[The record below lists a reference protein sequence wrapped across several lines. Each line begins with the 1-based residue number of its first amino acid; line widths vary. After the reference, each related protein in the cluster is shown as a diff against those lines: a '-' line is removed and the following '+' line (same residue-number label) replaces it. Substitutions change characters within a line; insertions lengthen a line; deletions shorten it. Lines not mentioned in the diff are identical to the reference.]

1 VSDTAKR
8 LLVGAIALAA
18 LGLFF
23 LGGLLWLGSSLGCE
37 DAETRAFD
45 TVRCD
50 DERGAWWV
58 RLQALLFLGS
68 ALGCLVGVV
77 WGMVKPS
84 LLPPSVSLAV
94 ALPAMMATLAIQ
106 GVRVGDK
113 TEPRLTNV
121 RAGDCSAPCRE
132 GIPVTFTLDRDAEV
146 DFHLGPARF
155 EDIGGRQYAS
165 GAVGQPI
172 EPGAQPLDFDAGSHR
187 ARVTGRIVN
196 PPAERG
202 PLPRGDYE
210 LDVDARPRNSGNQGG
225 RDRHS
230 VRVEIR

>member
-1 VSDTAKR
+1 MSDTTKR

-37 DAETRAFD
+37 DAETPAFD

-84 LLPPSVSLAV
+84 LRPPSVVLAL
-94 ALPAMMATLAIQ
+94 ALPAVIATLAIQ

-113 TEPRLTNV
+113 TEPQLTNV
-121 RAGDCSAPCRE
+121 RAGGCEAPCTA
-132 GIPVTFTLDRDAEV
+132 GVPVTFTLDRHAEV
-146 DFHLGPARF
+146 EFHLGPARF
-155 EDIGGRQYAS
+155 EDIGGRQYGS
-165 GAVGQPI
+165 GARGQPL
-172 EPGAQPLDFDAGSHR
+172 ELDAGRHS
-187 ARVTGRIVN
+187 ARVPGRIVN

-202 PLPRGDYE
+202 PLPAGDYE
-210 LDVDARPRNSGNQGG
+210 LDVQARPVNSGNQGDA
-225 RDRHS
+225 DRRS